1 MRLFIAIDFDKEDYF
16 KKLQDQIKSDNL
28 KTTFPKTFH
37 LTIKFLGETDK
48 TEEIIEALNKVKFQK
63 LILKTKEIGVFPS
76 ENYVRV
82 IWLGLEYH
90 KKLEQL
96 YQNIEK
102 ELSLFKFK
110 KDYDFQE
117 HITLARVKFIKDKE
131 LFKKQLKQIKP
142 EQLEFNINKF
152 ILYSSTLTPK
162 GPIYEEIKTF
172 SSS

>member
-28 KTTFPKTFH
+28 KATFPKAFH
-37 LTIKFLGETDK
+37 LTLKFLGETDK
-48 TEEIIEALNKVKFQK
+48 TEEIIKTLEKIKFKK
-63 LILKTKEIGVFPS
+63 LILKTKEMGVFPS

-82 IWLGLEYH
+82 IWLGLEDH
-90 KKLEQL
+90 KELEQL

-102 ELSLFKFK
+102 ELALFKFK
-110 KDYDFQE
+110 KDYDFQA

-152 ILYSSTLTPK
+152 ILYQSTLTPK
-162 GPIYEEIKTF
+162 GPIYEEIKIF